1 MSVMFG
7 TAKQAGWSKFM
18 TARIIN
24 TVFAVCALALF
35 VFSHSAL
42 YSQTEPTADIIIPSN
57 FSRFSVEA
65 TLGAI
70 PSNADNAGSNF
81 FDRNMRALQISIEP
95 SMRFSLGNDITSL
108 YAGVHIGFIGDR
120 SEGKTRRNI
129 TTISP
134 TGDLLSK
141 RTTIQGIWSVH
152 GGIESNVGWIKS
164 RSTIGAGLLY
174 SRIDYEPNGGAY
186 LDNGFAWTLRQS
198 FTRDI
203 GMVYLGAQFQQ
214 TFSRLEN
221 FSTLSIVT
229 GIRF

>member
-24 TVFAVCALALF
+24 NVFAVCTLALF

-81 FDRNMRALQISIEP
+81 FERNMRALQISIEP
-95 SMRFSLGNDITSL
+95 SMRFS
-108 YAGVHIGFIGDR
+108 
-120 SEGKTRRNI
+120 
-129 TTISP
+129 
-134 TGDLLSK
+134 
-141 RTTIQGIWSVH
+141 Q
-152 GGIESNVGWIKS
+152 
-164 RSTIGAGLLY
+164 
-174 SRIDYEPNGGAY
+174 
-186 LDNGFAWTLRQS
+186 
-198 FTRDI
+198 
-203 GMVYLGAQFQQ
+203 
-214 TFSRLEN
+214 
-221 FSTLSIVT
+221 
-229 GIRF
+229 